1 MRRAQLYRKNPKSA
15 KRSPMPKNSGKTQ
28 LTKNKVEQIMPIED
42 LLEVV
47 DDKPTF
53 KNRFACK
60 FEVKNNLNY
69 KEFKSIKHCELS
81 LENFTYDPVTQQY

>member
-1 MRRAQLYRKNPKSA
+1 MRRAQLYRQKPKSA
-15 KRSPMPKNSGKTQ
+15 KQSPVPKNSGKTQ
-28 LTKNKVEQIMPIED
+28 LTKNKVEQIMPIKD

-60 FEVKNNLNY
+60 YMEVKL
-69 KEFKSIKHCELS
+69 KEYLRGLLKALTS
-81 LENFTYDPVTQQY
+81 V

>member
-1 MRRAQLYRKNPKSA
+1 MRRAQLYRQKPKSA
-15 KRSPMPKNSGKTQ
+15 KRSPVPKNSGKTQ
-28 LTKNKVEQIMPIED
+28 LTKNKVEQIMPIKD

-60 FEVKNNLNY
+60 YMKITFKEHLN
-69 KEFKSIKHCELS
+69 
-81 LENFTYDPVTQQY
+81 